1 MRQGYFDRKMDD
13 LTAHLTSMAQEVE
26 ELLES
31 ALSAIQDRDGATA
44 NAVILGDRE
53 IDAAEIEIEEAC
65 VELLALQ
72 QPVARDL
79 RRLVAILK
87 INNDLERV
95 GDHAVNIAEA
105 GQRLI
110 EGGVGWSIPIE
121 LSEASTIARG
131 MLRDALD
138 AFVQRDTV
146 KAREVC
152 DRDDRVDRLHESL
165 LRSMLT
171 VMMESPDR
179 IGASLDL
186 ILISRNVERVA
197 DLATNI
203 GEDVVYLAEGQT
215 IRHPDAARKSS

>member
-1 MRQGYFDRKMDD
+1 MAHGYFDRKMDE
-13 LTAHLTSMAQEVE
+13 LTARLTSVAGQVE
-26 ELLES
+26 ELLDSAVS
-31 ALSAIQDRDGATA
+31 ALTDRDAAAAT
-44 NAVILGDRE
+44 AVILGDRE
-53 IDAAEIEIEEAC
+53 VDASEIEIEEAC

-105 GQRLI
+105 AQRLI
-110 EGGVGWSIPIE
+110 ESGAEWSIPIE
-121 LSEASTIARG
+121 LSEAITIARG

-138 AFVQRDTV
+138 AFVQRDSG

-171 VMMESPDR
+171 VMMESPRR

-186 ILISRNVERVA
+186 ILVSRNVERIA
-197 DLATNI
+197 DLATNV
-203 GEDVVYLAEGQT
+203 GEDVVYLAEGRT
-215 IRHPDAARKSS
+215 IRHPDAVRR

>member
-1 MRQGYFDRKMDD
+1 MAQGYFDRKMDE
-13 LTAHLTSMAQEVE
+13 LTGRLTSMAGQVE
-26 ELLES
+26 ELLDSAIS
-31 ALSAIQDRDGATA
+31 ALMDRDAAAATG
-44 NAVILGDRE
+44 VILGDRE
-53 IDAAEIEIEEAC
+53 VDAAEIEIEEAC

-105 GQRLI
+105 AQRLI
-110 EGGVGWSIPIE
+110 ESGAEWSVPIE
-121 LSEASTIARG
+121 LSEATTLARG

-138 AFVQRDTV
+138 SFVQRDSK

-171 VMMESPDR
+171 VMMESPRR

-186 ILISRNVERVA
+186 ILVSRNVERIA
-197 DLATNI
+197 DLATNV
-203 GEDVVYLAEGQT
+203 GEDVVYLAEGRT
-215 IRHPDAARKSS
+215 IRHPDAVRR